1 MDRSSLLVSEKK
13 MQSIK
18 ILFPCIHGITA
29 GQMATINC
37 FTSSEMKGV
46 IKVVTGVDEE
56 IAGRIIGASRYSES
70 DSRAGIGVIALF
82 STPFFSGESYGLA
95 LALGDKIVRLGIN
108 GPWTEIYATGV
119 LPADGCG
126 KVTAVTGFIEKLQ
139 LLKKRGLPNSLF
151 LFPRENLDGDAA
163 CVNGLLNDLQKQKI
177 YFMAVHSIAE
187 LEGKVWPEP
196 EKDVVVSPTPNSKRI
211 CRKPISS
218 KFNNKAELS
227 LLLAIVIILWISVW
241 TFFSRTEQAVQQD
254 ISQQTI
260 TEADDLINP
269 ESLSKFEENPHQ
281 EIEKKPVKGNAEHT
295 ALKGSGDLS
304 VEQPAATKRQSL
316 KKKGRKV
323 YLESVPIDPSIY

>member
-1 MDRSSLLVSEKK
+1 MDRSSLLVTEKK

-29 GQMATINC
+29 GQMVTINC

-56 IAGRIIGASRYSES
+56 IAGRVIGASRYCES

-95 LALGDKIVRLGIN
+95 LALGDKIARLGIN

-126 KVTAVTGFIEKLQ
+126 KVSAVNGFIEKLQ
-139 LLKKRGLPNSLF
+139 LLQKRGLPNSLF
-151 LFPRENLDGDAA
+151 LFPRENLDGDAVR
-163 CVNGLLNDLQKQKI
+163 VNGLLNNLQKQKI
-177 YFMAVHSIAE
+177 HLMAVHSIAE

-196 EKDVVVSPTPNSKRI
+196 EKDVVVSPTFKPKRI
-211 CRKPISS
+211 WTPISG
-218 KFNNKAELS
+218 KFNNKTVPF
-227 LLLAIVIILWISVW
+227 LLLAMVMILWISLW
-241 TFFSRTEQAVQQD
+241 FFFSQTEQPVQQTV
-254 ISQQTI
+254 SQQTI
-260 TEADDLINP
+260 IETDDPITTEP
-269 ESLSKFEENPHQ
+269 LSEFGQNPHQ
-281 EIEKKPVKGNAEHT
+281 EIEKKSVEGDAGRT
-295 ALKGSGDLS
+295 ALKESGDLT
-304 VEQPAATKRQSL
+304 VEQPAGTKKQSL
-316 KKKGRKV
+316 KQKGRKI